1 MDMTKPYRAE
11 LKALKQAKKK
21 VQRDYHRAITAFQTI
36 KRLAD
41 RDAQKATR
49 AVHKEIT
56 RIDKRIA
63 ILQGRLS

>member
-1 MDMTKPYRAE
+1 MNMTKPYRAE

-21 VQRDYHRAITAFQTI
+21 VQRDYHRAIASFETI
-36 KRLAD
+36 KRLAT

-49 AVHKEIT
+49 TVHKEIA

-63 ILQGRLS
+63 ILEGRLS